1 MSPGH
6 RRARQR
12 ARCPTRH
19 HSLEAHVFT
28 FAFFGPDDRRT
39 GQLATV
45 VVRGKMGHTGAI
57 PTAYEKA
64 GTVASGPFCVDIRTY
79 PSRRLPERTPHLDR
93 ICAERTGF
101 RCFLDLL
108 VAVGGY
114 RPSIRLDLMGRDGAV
129 LATAYDRVQARL
141 GDPRRAFVTGTL
153 MRDEKMIERDGEEKR
168 AA

>member
-1 MSPGH
+1 MSTGH

-12 ARCPTRH
+12 ARSRMRAHPM
-19 HSLEAHVFT
+19 EAHVFT

-64 GTVASGPFCVDIRTY
+64 RMVAPGPFCVDIRTHL
-79 PSRRLPERTPHLDR
+79 SRRLPERTPHLDR
-93 ICAERTGF
+93 ICAEHTGF

-108 VAVGGY
+108 VAAADY
-114 RPSIRLDLMGRDGAV
+114 RPSIRLDLMGRDGMV
-129 LATAYDRVQARL
+129 LAKAYDRAQARL
-141 GDPRRAFVTGTL
+141 GDQRRAFVTS
-153 MRDEKMIERDGEEKR
+153 
-168 AA
+168 